1 VGFLAMK
8 RHILVGVLAGIAV
21 GTVTIFLSQSLL
33 FKGFEL
39 TSLNFRFTFQGG
51 VKEERFDDVVIVDID
66 NQSLRELGRWQN
78 WPRTYYADVIEYIS
92 QGGVS
97 AIGFDVFFA
106 DYATPEE
113 DRILVSATKRS
124 GKVVHS
130 FFFPYTKELKG
141 TPTLEI
147 MRERF
152 TLTPKKGMPYKFSS
166 VITPPIRE
174 IQEAASW
181 IGHVNKYPDADGTTR
196 SIPLFTLYEGRLYP
210 TLAVAVLC
218 QALDVKREEIKIEK
232 DCVMLGRKRIPT
244 EDCAKM
250 WIKYVGGKKSFK
262 YISFATVLKK
272 RVPKE
277 YFKGKIVI
285 IGGSAE
291 GLFDITQNPFSE
303 VYPGV
308 EIHANIIHNIL
319 VENFM
324 KRLGRSFNTMVLFCL
339 SIMVGLFS
347 AFFSLKRGV
356 MATGVL
362 LLSYT
367 AFCIILFE
375 KSGLWMEMV
384 SPNFSI
390 LTTFSVVW
398 LYRFRTEERKKHQ
411 IKAMFSRYVNREV
424 AEQLAENPE
433 SFELGGER
441 KRLTVLFSDICGFTS
456 MSEKMEAEKVVSIL
470 NEYFPVMND
479 IVFKY
484 EGTLD
489 KFIGDAIMVIYGA
502 PIAKFDHAKR
512 AVLTALEMMKGLKR
526 LNEEWR
532 KKGEQE
538 LDIGIGINT
547 GEMVVGNIGSEIKT
561 DYTVIGDEVNLAS
574 RLEGLTRKYDT
585 NIIMSKATYEEV
597 KSEIVAREVDLI
609 RVKGKTKP
617 VTIYEPVGLNG
628 EVNSEKM
635 DQLRIFEEGLRLYR
649 ERKWKDANKVFSS
662 IMEDGIARMYFMRCQ
677 EYIELPP
684 PPDWDGVY
692 VYKTK

>member
-1 VGFLAMK
+1 
-8 RHILVGVLAGIAV
+8 
-21 GTVTIFLSQSLL
+21 
-33 FKGFEL
+33 
-39 TSLNFRFTFQGG
+39 
-51 VKEERFDDVVIVDID
+51 
-66 NQSLRELGRWQN
+66 
-78 WPRTYYADVIEYIS
+78 
-92 QGGVS
+92 
-97 AIGFDVFFA
+97 
-106 DYATPEE
+106 
-113 DRILVSATKRS
+113 
-124 GKVVHS
+124 
-130 FFFPYTKELKG
+130 
-141 TPTLEI
+141 
-147 MRERF
+147 
-152 TLTPKKGMPYKFSS
+152 
-166 VITPPIRE
+166 
-174 IQEAASW
+174 
-181 IGHVNKYPDADGTTR
+181 
-196 SIPLFTLYEGRLYP
+196 
-210 TLAVAVLC
+210 
-218 QALDVKREEIKIEK
+218 
-232 DCVMLGRKRIPT
+232 
-244 EDCAKM
+244 
-250 WIKYVGGKKSFK
+250 
-262 YISFATVLKK
+262 
-272 RVPKE
+272 
-277 YFKGKIVI
+277 
-285 IGGSAE
+285 
-291 GLFDITQNPFSE
+291 
-303 VYPGV
+303 
-308 EIHANIIHNIL
+308 
-319 VENFM
+319 
-324 KRLGRSFNTMVLFCL
+324 
-339 SIMVGLFS
+339 
-347 AFFSLKRGV
+347 
-356 MATGVL
+356 
-362 LLSYT
+362 
-367 AFCIILFE
+367 
-375 KSGLWMEMV
+375 
-384 SPNFSI
+384 
-390 LTTFSVVW
+390 
-398 LYRFRTEERKKHQ
+398 
-411 IKAMFSRYVNREV
+411 
-424 AEQLAENPE
+424 
-433 SFELGGER
+433 
-441 KRLTVLFSDICGFTS
+441 
-456 MSEKMEAEKVVSIL
+456 
-470 NEYFPVMND
+470 MND